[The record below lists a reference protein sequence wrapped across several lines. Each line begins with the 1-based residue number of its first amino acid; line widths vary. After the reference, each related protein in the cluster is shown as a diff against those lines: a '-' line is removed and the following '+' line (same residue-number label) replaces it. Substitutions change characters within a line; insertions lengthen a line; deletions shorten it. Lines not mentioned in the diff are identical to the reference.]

1 MLHVFFGSDR
11 TAVRDAAQTML
22 DTYRDTHTINTID
35 AYNYEL
41 GQLLNVAEGVSLFAE
56 QFVYVLDTPSQHDE
70 FQAELTDNL
79 AILANAAHHYVVM
92 EHSLLAPAKKQFAKV
107 ATSIEEF
114 SATTKERFNTFALT
128 DALVA
133 RDRRR
138 LWLLFSEAK
147 QVGIADEE
155 IIGVLWWQLKAMRIA
170 ALTASAD
177 EAGMKSFPYSKAK
190 QALRQFPFEQVES
203 TARTLLAIYHDGHA
217 GKRDL
222 SVALEQFVLT
232 V

>member
-11 TAVRDAAQTML
+11 TAVRDAADALTAKYQA
-22 DTYRDTHTINTID
+22 THTVHTID
-35 AYNYEL
+35 AYSYEP
-41 GQLLNVAEGVSLFAE
+41 GQLLNVAEGMSLFGE
-56 QFVYVLDTPSQHDE
+56 QFLYILDTPSQHDE
-70 FQAELTDNL
+70 FKDELMENL
-79 AILANAAHHYVVM
+79 ATLGTAAHHYVVL
-92 EHSLLAPAKKQFAKV
+92 EHSLLAPAKKQFAKA
-107 ATSIEEF
+107 ATTLEEF

-155 IIGVLWWQLKAMRIA
+155 IIGVLWWQLKALRLA
-170 ALTASAD
+170 ALTSSAE

-190 QALRQFPFEQVES
+190 QALRQFPLAQVEDTS
-203 TARTLLAIYHDGHA
+203 RTLLAIYHDGHS

-222 SVALEQFVLT
+222 STALEQFVLT
-232 V
+232 M